1 MITLNTEKGLI
12 KIETWEDITSR
23 PGYMDNL
30 DPRDKKLKSIIGNYR
45 FKDKIRCGLSNCHTP
60 HAKGYIATT
69 EDGYETNIGQ
79 DCGKK
84 YFGVDFETLSRKFD
98 RDVKDKD
105 NRDLLWSF
113 RSQLTTVNDRI
124 DVIRKE
130 QGGDWVYKGI
140 SALTTLNKGCPE
152 SVIVQIKAM
161 AKARSGVLTKPRL
174 ATNEEID
181 NLEAIQGKRVE
192 RPYYID
198 EKFAELSGIEALYP
212 ENDLRNLLAL
222 ELTNKIKSFQSVDID
237 QMTAKELSTWA
248 KWATNVEVTLN
259 KAEVVIGIGKRLLK
273 VDNLK
278 LLLAVLDQKKDASE
292 FAAFLSKLKNTAC

>member
-30 DPRDKKLKSIIGNYR
+30 DPRDKKLKSIIGNYS

-113 RSQLTTVNDRI
+113 KSKLTTVNDKI

-130 QGGDWVYKGI
+130 QGGDWAHKQLL
-140 SALTTLNKGCPE
+140 ALTNLNKGCPE
-152 SVIVQIKAM
+152 SVIIQIKAM
-161 AKARSGVLTKPRL
+161 AKARSGALTKPRL

-192 RPYYID
+192 RPHYID

-212 ENDLRNLLAL
+212 ENDLRNLLTL
-222 ELTNKIKSFQSVDID
+222 ELTNKIKSFEREDVD

-248 KWATNVEVTLN
+248 KWAASVEVTLN
-259 KAEVVIGIGKRLLK
+259 KAELVLAIGKRLLK
-273 VDNLK
+273 SDNLK
-278 LLLAVLDQKKDASE
+278 PLLRMLETKKRD
-292 FAAFLSKLKNTAC
+292 NRIQ